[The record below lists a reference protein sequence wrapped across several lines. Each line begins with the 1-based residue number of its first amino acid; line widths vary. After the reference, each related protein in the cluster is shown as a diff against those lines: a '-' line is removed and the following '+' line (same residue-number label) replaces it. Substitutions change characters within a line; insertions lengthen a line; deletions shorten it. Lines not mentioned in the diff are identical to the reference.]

1 MVHYVDNFDAK
12 MYEMDSPWTLRP
24 FKRISIKPCQSSS
37 IFHIDFTTFWLVLN
51 VRLHFK
57 RMPCSSC
64 PFRYSYFA
72 SSVYLSLS
80 FREKLNCLTFT
91 LSIHLCFIYS
101 LIHFNRN
108 RMGNVASVTVTTT
121 QILQPPVTVTPQQ
134 ANASSVFTIPL
145 GPTVNGV
152 HQNTMEMHWTKTV
165 HVSMSFL

>member
-1 MVHYVDNFDAK
+1 MTNQSEYPSSHV
-12 MYEMDSPWTLRP
+12 SPHLFFILISPRFGW
-24 FKRISIKPCQSSS
+24 FKRETQ
-37 IFHIDFTTFWLVLN
+37 
-51 VRLHFK
+51 LHFK

-91 LSIHLCFIYS
+91 LSIHLRFIYS

-152 HQNTMEMHWTKTV
+152 HQNTMEMH
-165 HVSMSFL
+165 

>member
-1 MVHYVDNFDAK
+1 MTNQSEYPSSHV
-12 MYEMDSPWTLRP
+12 SPHLFLILISPRFGW
-24 FKRISIKPCQSSS
+24 FKRETQ
-37 IFHIDFTTFWLVLN
+37 
-51 VRLHFK
+51 LHFK

-91 LSIHLCFIYS
+91 LSIHLCFIYL

-145 GPTVNGV
+145 GPTVSGV